1 MQKRCFASFIFI
13 MLLDTSINR
22 GKVDYFIATNGKKLD
37 EKFQSIE
44 DKLQDMQRDIQNP
57 QLQTPGALEC
67 LNFSNMLINS
77 FKEIEDHLRDDI
89 V

>member
-1 MQKRCFASFIFI
+1 
-13 MLLDTSINR
+13 MLVLFSSCYWILTLINW

-44 DKLQDMQRDIQNP
+44 EKLQDMQRDIQNP
-57 QLQTPGALEC
+57 QLQTLGALEC
-67 LNFSNMLINS
+67 LNFLNMSINS

>member
-13 MLLDTSINR
+13 MLLDTLINW

-44 DKLQDMQRDIQNP
+44 DKLQNMQRGIQNP
-57 QLQTPGALEC
+57 QSQTLGALEC
-67 LNFSNMLINS
+67 LNYSNMSINS
-77 FKEIEDHLRDDI
+77 FKDNPAT
-89 V
+89 